1 MARLMIVPIRK
12 RGDSILIVTHHAATD
27 LVGFVAQSTLAGL
40 LRYKPPMQECVTFV
54 QRHLPAFERILLRK
68 SDIESAAEGSM
79 PCVEITSAD
88 LTNENIDLTR
98 S

>member
-1 MARLMIVPIRK
+1 MIVPIRK
-12 RGDSILIVTHHAATD
+12 RGDTVLIVTHHAATE
-27 LVGFVAQSTLAGL
+27 LSGFVAQSTLSGL
-40 LRYKPPMQECVTFV
+40 LHYKPPMHDCMLFV

-68 SDIESAAEGSM
+68 SDLAGTGEDYV

-88 LTNENIDLTR
+88 LTQEKLNLTR